1 MDPIFENILFRGG
14 DDNASSASFLCG
26 QPINVYHPK
35 VFLTVCVLG
44 SGEFSYEIRQCLSFY
59 SSSRTVFYVKLA
71 KFNGPLYHPSCCL
84 GFVHC
89 FFDRLVSHNYDGIS
103 LEVWMK
109 FSRSHYQGE
118 GDLLYARISSFYTL
132 EGLADIVH
140 WELYPVFF
148 PN

>member
-1 MDPIFENILFRGG
+1 MIYTLFCTNLR
-14 DDNASSASFLCG
+14 
-26 QPINVYHPK
+26 
-35 VFLTVCVLG
+35 
-44 SGEFSYEIRQCLSFY
+44 
-59 SSSRTVFYVKLA
+59 
-71 KFNGPLYHPSCCL
+71 
-84 GFVHC
+84 FVHC